1 MKRAVW
7 ILIIAGMCLSLCAC
21 SKSEA
26 ATKVD
31 NMISEIGEVTL
42 ESGAKITAAEEAAN
56 ELKESEYKQLEQISA
71 LKEARKIYDQLMEE
85 KRIEENKTEI
95 AELESAID
103 SIGTVTLE
111 QESVIS
117 DIRKQYNRANK
128 EVQAG
133 VTNYKILEQAE
144 EQLSNLKVQNV
155 INLID
160 QIGQVT
166 LNSEEA
172 INTAKSTYNKLSS
185 DEKTR
190 VTNYDSVEAASQK
203 LQELKMEKRVKNIVR
218 VTKLQVSKPNSVGG
232 VSVYIGFKNM
242 SDKTIKYITFEV
254 VPYNAVGDIMRCE
267 IRDYANFGCQA
278 TGPYATGEGLA
289 GNNSAYWDCVWY
301 NSTITSVQLTNID
314 IEYMDGTSVSLSGN
328 ELNYVIY

>member
-1 MKRAVW
+1 
-7 ILIIAGMCLSLCAC
+7 
-21 SKSEA
+21 
-26 ATKVD
+26 
-31 NMISEIGEVTL
+31 
-42 ESGAKITAAEEAAN
+42 
-56 ELKESEYKQLEQISA
+56 
-71 LKEARKIYDQLMEE
+71 MEE
-85 KRIEENKTEI
+85 KRIEENKAAI

-133 VTNYKILEQAE
+133 VSNYKMLEQAE

-172 INTAKSTYNKLSS
+172 INAAKSTYNKLSS

-242 SDKTIKYITFEV
+242 SDKVIKYITFEV

-278 TGPYATGEGLA
+278 TGPYATGEGIA
-289 GNNSAYWDCVWY
+289 GNNSAYWDCAWY
-301 NSTITSVQLTNID
+301 NSTIASIQLRGID

>member
-42 ESGAKITAAEEAAN
+42 ESGAKITAAEEAAD

-166 LNSEEA
+166 LNSEET

-232 VSVYIGFKNM
+232 VRVPIGHKNM

>member
-7 ILIIAGMCLSLCAC
+7 ILIIAGMCLLLCAC

-42 ESGAKITAAEEAAN
+42 ESGAKITAAEEAAD
-56 ELKESEYKQLEQISA
+56 ELKESEYKQLEQISV
-71 LKEARKIYDQLMEE
+71 LKEARKTYDQLMEE
-85 KRIEENKTEI
+85 KRIEENKAAI

-103 SIGTVTLE
+103 LIGTVTLE

-144 EQLSNLKVQNV
+144 AQLSNLKVQNV

-190 VTNYDSVEAASQK
+190 VINYDSVEAASQK